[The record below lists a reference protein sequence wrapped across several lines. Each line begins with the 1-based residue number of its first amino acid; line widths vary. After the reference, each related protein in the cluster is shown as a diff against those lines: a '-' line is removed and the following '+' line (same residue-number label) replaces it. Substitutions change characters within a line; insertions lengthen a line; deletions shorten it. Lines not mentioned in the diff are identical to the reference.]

1 MSGSAEKIKFDL
13 LVKMPADSL
22 GPSPKYT
29 STHLGAKLGV
39 EMPTVEVRFCDLQAT
54 RTHFERILAMDWNEI
69 LSELFVGPEAHK
81 ILGFRVDYSSVRPVL
96 P

>member
-1 MSGSAEKIKFDL
+1 MRLATEKVTFDL

-39 EMPTVEVRFCDLQAT
+39 EMPTVEVRFCDIHAT
-54 RTHFERILAMDWNEI
+54 RVHFERILTMDWPEVI
-69 LSELFVGPEAHK
+69 SELFVGPEAHK

-96 P
+96 S